1 MQQTKNQKRIFEQD
15 VEQWIL
21 NTIDP
26 SQYDWTE
33 LRHNST
39 QLSKLRNSAGEIIH
53 DYVSLCAWETI
64 DNNWTYNDELCELS
78 NFAYDFSCSGRFV
91 DSSEKENI
99 KWSYG
104 YWEENLSPNIDV
116 GNFLKKEYEN
126 KTGLFS
132 ILVLLDY
139 NHAGLDKDERK
150 EFFNSLYK
158 NYWESLS
165 KFFKDKKCSFH
176 FGIKS
181 SDNENNKI
189 RVLVHQYQNLTK

>member
-1 MQQTKNQKRIFEQD
+1 MINKSNKNSNNELWNDEQYRKIIQYVQQTKNQKRIFEQD

-116 GNFLKKEYEN
+116 GNFLRNMKIKQDYSVYWFYLIIIMLAWIKMKEKN
-126 KTGLFS
+126 FL
-132 ILVLLDY
+132 IL
-139 NHAGLDKDERK
+139 
-150 EFFNSLYK
+150 
-158 NYWESLS
+158 
-165 KFFKDKKCSFH
+165 CT
-176 FGIKS
+176 
-181 SDNENNKI
+181 KI
-189 RVLVHQYQNLTK
+189 IGNL